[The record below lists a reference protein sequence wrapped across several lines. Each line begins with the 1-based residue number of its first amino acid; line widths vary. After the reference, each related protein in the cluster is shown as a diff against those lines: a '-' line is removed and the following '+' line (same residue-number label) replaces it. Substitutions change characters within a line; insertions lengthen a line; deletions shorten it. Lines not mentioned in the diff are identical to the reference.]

1 VADNMFVQPSV
12 NIGGKRPYTVL
23 ISIVAHTLVLAAAI
37 MVPLVATDSVRLPT
51 RLMNIDVF
59 PIQPPLPPSPPL
71 PRGPAKQ
78 QLPIVKPTIVVE
90 APEGMSKEIPIRQSE
105 PLAEIEHNT
114 GLVQGDDYS
123 AAPPSLPPAPVRVQ
137 APVPV
142 GGDIKPPMK
151 VKDATPAYPAVAR
164 AAQVQGIVIIQATI
178 GPDGKVQD
186 ARVLRSVR
194 LLDEA
199 ALDAVR
205 QWEYTPTLLNGMP
218 IAIVMT
224 VTVNFRLQ

>member
-12 NIGGKRPYTVL
+12 NIGGKRKYTVL
-23 ISIVAHTLVLAAAI
+23 VSIVGHTLALAAAI
-37 MVPLVATDSVRLPT
+37 IVPLAATDTIVIPELTLIS
-51 RLMNIDVF
+51 F
-59 PIQPPLPPSPPL
+59 PHPPPLPPSPPL
-71 PRGPAKQ
+71 PRSAAREQ
-78 QLPIVKPTIVVE
+78 VPIVKPTIVVE
-90 APEGMSKEIPIRQSE
+90 APVGITAEIPIRRSE
-105 PLAEIEHNT
+105 PLAGIEYNT

-123 AAPPSLPPAPVRVQ
+123 AAPPSLPPAPVRAQ
-137 APVPV
+137 APLPV

-151 VKDATPAYPAVAR
+151 IKDATPAYPAVAR
-164 AAQVQGIVIIQATI
+164 AAQVQGIVIVRATI

-186 ARVLRSVR
+186 AQILRSVR

-205 QWEYTPTLLNGMP
+205 QWEYTPTLLNGTP

-224 VTVNFRLQ
+224 VTVNFRLR